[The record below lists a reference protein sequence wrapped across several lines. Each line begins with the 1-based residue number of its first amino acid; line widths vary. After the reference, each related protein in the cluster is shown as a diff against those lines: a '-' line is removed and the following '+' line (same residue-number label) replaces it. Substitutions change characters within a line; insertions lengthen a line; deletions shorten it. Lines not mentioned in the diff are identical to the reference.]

1 MEINLRVL
9 LDWKLYGHKK
19 SVFLQLFQIVDDVT
33 CKKLSLLF
41 FLFGEIVCCHF
52 LFCATGE

>member
-19 SVFLQLFQIVDDVT
+19 SVFFAIIPNSRYHMEKIVFAVF
-33 CKKLSLLF
+33 S
-41 FLFGEIVCCHF
+41 FLE
-52 LFCATGE
+52 E